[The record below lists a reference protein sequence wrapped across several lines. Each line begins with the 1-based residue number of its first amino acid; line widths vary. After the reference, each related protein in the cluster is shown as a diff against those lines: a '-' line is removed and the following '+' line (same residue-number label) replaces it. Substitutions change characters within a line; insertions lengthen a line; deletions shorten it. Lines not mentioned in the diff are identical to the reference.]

1 MASEAIKAYF
11 KMGSHVCEA
20 QGPGGKGGSGYVV
33 LMGEGMGGREKGKG
47 LGVPYHYGGRGGE
60 GSRIILKVKYLSDS

>member
-20 QGPGGKGGSGYVV
+20 RGEEEGPGGGVESTLSLWGRGWEE
-33 LMGEGMGGREKGKG
+33 GEGEGVGSPLSLWGK
-47 LGVPYHYGGRGGE
+47 RGGAA
-60 GSRIILKVKYLSDS
+60 GSFSR